1 MSIMA
6 MQPPI
11 KTTLDDIN
19 ALGAYLRNKVGWSD
33 TDDVKKRIPP
43 KHADNR
49 KIEAMRYIG
58 LLERDGS
65 NIKLSDAGRK
75 YASATD
81 DTVKATIMRERL
93 RGIPL
98 YDATLEWIFHNS
110 LEIATK
116 TDIANH
122 WHDNLSEE
130 SAQITGAA
138 LTDAAVFF
146 GRIVGAAGLGTFVS
160 AGRGR
165 DTEVRIDRTALS
177 DYVTEQSSA
186 QQPSAELPP
195 PNSSSPDTPR
205 EASPAPPQQKARIGG
220 PHGAAL
226 NINVEIHIA
235 ADAKAS
241 TVEEIFKN
249 MRKYLYEEPD
259 TANGG

>member
-93 RGIPL
+93 REIPL

-146 GRIVGAAGLGTFVS
+146 GRIVGAAGLGAQGTHPEGQERWHTHPRPTRLPERPQDHRRPRNTHRRDRPRPCAARPVGVHRLGDRRVHPGH
-160 AGRGR
+160 ARGR
-165 DTEVRIDRTALS
+165 PRRPRAAHPPHPQPPGETDLTLAARCDARQPLLHRDRPL
-177 DYVTEQSSA
+177 
-186 QQPSAELPP
+186 
-195 PNSSSPDTPR
+195 R
-205 EASPAPPQQKARIGG
+205 GR
-220 PHGAAL
+220 
-226 NINVEIHIA
+226 
-235 ADAKAS
+235 
-241 TVEEIFKN
+241 
-249 MRKYLYEEPD
+249 
-259 TANGG
+259 

>member
-81 DTVKATIMRERL
+81 VFVRSGSMPRSKACWRSCACL
-93 RGIPL
+93 
-98 YDATLEWIFHNS
+98 DA
-110 LEIATK
+110 
-116 TDIANH
+116 
-122 WHDNLSEE
+122 
-130 SAQITGAA
+130 
-138 LTDAAVFF
+138 
-146 GRIVGAAGLGTFVS
+146 RP
-160 AGRGR
+160 
-165 DTEVRIDRTALS
+165 
-177 DYVTEQSSA
+177 TEQSSPKTHSRRRQA
-186 QQPSAELPP
+186 RRSR
-195 PNSSSPDTPR
+195 TPIR
-205 EASPAPPQQKARIGG
+205 RSETQRSRTSGNRTKRSDQSVRFEGCLVRFGG
-220 PHGAAL
+220 
-226 NINVEIHIA
+226 
-235 ADAKAS
+235 S
-241 TVEEIFKN
+241 W
-249 MRKYLYEEPD
+249 R
-259 TANGG
+259 